1 MLNLLADH
9 LAAPPVHS
17 GTTADEFAYRLR
29 QQEVMANYGRFAL
42 QTCDVDALLQEATQL
57 CAVGLQAKLA
67 KVMVYLPDERQ
78 FLLRAGV
85 GWKPGFVGQARAGAD
100 AESPAGYAFQTG
112 APVISNHLTSES
124 RFRTPA
130 ILAEHGVRRAINV
143 IIQGNREPFGVLEV
157 DSPDDGRFTE
167 ADIAFMEGMANMLG
181 LAIERQQTEDALRES
196 EVRLR
201 DKEVQLS
208 QSLAHQEVLTAEI
221 SHRVKNSLTIVGSLL
236 HLQARMSDNA
246 DVSRA
251 LNDAQSRVQTI
262 AQVHDR
268 LWRANEIHTVDLAAF
283 LGELVD
289 QLHEVAPARC
299 SVVCAI
305 DPVTVG
311 TDQAV
316 PLGLLANEL
325 VTNAFKYAY
334 PGTSGE
340 VRVAIET
347 IATNHFRFVVSD
359 NGVGLPLGYDQNTSK
374 SLGMK
379 LINSLGR
386 QLGGKLEWQDAQP
399 GTRFILEFFPQIPA

>member
-1 MLNLLADH
+1 MTT
-9 LAAPPVHS
+9 PPEH
-17 GTTADEFAYRLR
+17 GGATADELAYRLR
-29 QQEVMANYGRFAL
+29 QQEVMAAYGRFAL
-42 QTCDVDALLQEATQL
+42 QTHDVDALLQEATQH
-57 CAVGLQAKLA
+57 CSVGLKTKLA
-67 KVMVYLPDERQ
+67 KVMVYLPDEGQ

-85 GWKPGFVGQARAGAD
+85 GWKPGVVGHARAGAD

-130 ILAEHGVRRAINV
+130 ILAEHDVRRDINV

-181 LAIERQQTEDALRES
+181 LAIERQETEDALRDS
-196 EVRLR
+196 EEQLR
-201 DKEVQLS
+201 DTEVKLR
-208 QSLAHQEVLTAEI
+208 QSLADQEMLTAEI

-236 HLQARMSDNA
+236 HLQTRMSDNA
-246 DVSRA
+246 DVSEA

-268 LWRANEIHTVDLAAF
+268 LWRANETHTVDLAAF
-283 LGELVD
+283 LDELVENLQD
-289 QLHEVAPARC
+289 VAPAGC
-299 SVVCAI
+299 SVICQI
-305 DPVTVG
+305 DPVAIG

-316 PLGLLANEL
+316 SIGLLPNEL

-334 PGTSGE
+334 PDRGGQ
-340 VRVAIET
+340 VRVAVET
-347 IATNHFRFVVSD
+347 IAPNHLRFVVSD
-359 NGVGLPLGYDQNTSK
+359 AGVGMPPGYDRENSK

-386 QLGGKLEWQDAQP
+386 QLGGKPDWQDAEP
-399 GTRFILEFFPQIPA
+399 GIRFVLEFFPQVRS